1 MKQRGIARATQNLRL
16 SSAVGLIVAAALVIG
31 GCAEVQFVSQA
42 AKQIGGGTPTAPA
55 DPDAAGNG
63 TSYKIG
69 KAYQIKNIWY
79 YPREDEEYVE
89 EGIASWY
96 GPNFHGKPTAN
107 GAIFDQWKVSAAH
120 RTLPMPSIVRV
131 TNLENGR
138 SLKVKVNDRGPFSQ
152 NRIIDLSR
160 KAAQLLGFEQKGT
173 ALVRVELLAEES
185 RKLAAFMQGRGPRP
199 TIAALGQPGA
209 AAASTAPSTNAGRE
223 EVPAPEAAPAPDVD
237 SEDLAAPPGV
247 EVAAA
252 EGTAY
257 NVDLRGRPSSPDQIE
272 RAPLDEQPVGEES
285 LSVVPVSP
293 NPDIFIQA
301 GAFAQ
306 HVNAIQAQAR
316 LRPLGPVVIQQIN
329 KSETPLFRVRIGPI
343 KEVDRADML
352 LASVQDAGF
361 NDAHIVVND

>member
-1 MKQRGIARATQNLRL
+1 M
-16 SSAVGLIVAAALVIG
+16 IVAAALVIG